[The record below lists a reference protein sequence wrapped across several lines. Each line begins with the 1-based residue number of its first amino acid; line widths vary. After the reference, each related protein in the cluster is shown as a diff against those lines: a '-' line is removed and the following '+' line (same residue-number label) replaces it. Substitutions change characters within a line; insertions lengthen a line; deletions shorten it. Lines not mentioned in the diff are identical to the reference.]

1 MQLNS
6 SLDLVHAELLPDDK
20 AKIIA
25 DLQKSGV
32 TAMVG
37 DGINDAAAMVTA
49 DISISMGIA
58 GSALAVESSKII
70 LMSNDLGKIPEAIR
84 LARKAFH
91 KLITNVII
99 SISLKVAI
107 LGLAFAGYPLIWAAV
122 LTDVGACFIVI
133 LNSMQLLQENTNHES
148 EGSNSRY
155 GTFSLDLQKG
165 KRTIWITD
173 ENTRNRGYKRLDSNN
188 CSGNCCNT
196 IQCKDSHE
204 NGTKT
209 DNAKI
214 DTLNG
219 CLGCCEEG
227 RSTEPESPNLRGCSQ
242 GCCKQ

>member
-1 MQLNS
+1 MY
-6 SLDLVHAELLPDDK
+6 AELLPDDK

-49 DISISMGIA
+49 DMSISMGIA

-70 LMSNDLGKIPEAIR
+70 LISNDLRKIAEAIR

-99 SISLKVAI
+99 SISLKIAI

-133 LNSMQLLQENTNHES
+133 LNSMQLLQETPNHES
-148 EGSNSRY
+148 GRSNSRY
-155 GTFSLDLQKG
+155 GTFSLGLRKG
-165 KRTIWITD
+165 KRTSLITD
-173 ENTRNRGYKRLDSNN
+173 GNSRNRGYNRLDADK
-188 CSGNCCNT
+188 CSDNCCYT
-196 IQCKDSHE
+196 INCEVSDE
-204 NGTKT
+204 NGTT
-209 DNAKI
+209 SDHEKI
-214 DTLNG
+214 DTCND

-227 RSTEPESPNLRGCSQ
+227 SSAERGSPNLRGCSRA
-242 GCCKQ
+242 CCQN